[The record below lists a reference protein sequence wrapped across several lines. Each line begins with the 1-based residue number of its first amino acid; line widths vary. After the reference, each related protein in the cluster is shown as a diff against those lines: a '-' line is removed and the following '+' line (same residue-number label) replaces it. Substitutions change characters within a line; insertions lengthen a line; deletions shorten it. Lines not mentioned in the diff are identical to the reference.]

1 MGAHQWIAVAVLCA
15 TFFQICRA
23 VHSSADDKLLSL
35 PGQPRVSFQQY
46 AGYVPVDENQ
56 DRALFYYFVEAEIG
70 PASKPLVLWLNGGP
84 GCSSV
89 GTGAF
94 SEHGPFRPSGGGSLV
109 RNDYSWNKE
118 ANMLYLESPAGV
130 GFSYSADQSFYDLV
144 NDTITVQDNFAFLQ
158 NWFLKFPEYKN
169 RDLFITGE
177 SYAGHY
183 VPQLADL
190 IVKSGLKLNL
200 KGIALGNPLLE
211 FSTDLNSEG
220 DFYWSHGL
228 ISNPTYELL
237 NAVCNTSQLWRERI
251 GHSLS
256 ASCSKVSDQ
265 LKAEIPNAIDLYDV
279 TANVCLSFGASLLGV
294 QNNPLTPRFRLF
306 SSTES
311 LREALSQQKAQENI
325 DPCVQEETSVYLNRK
340 DVQES
345 FHAKLVG
352 TPKWNICSGVVN
364 YDLRNLEIPTIDV
377 VGSLVNSGVRVLVY
391 SGDQDSAIPFTG
403 SRTLVEGLAKKLGL
417 NATVPYTPWFEDKQ
431 VGGWT
436 QVYGDILTFSTIR
449 GGSHLAPFSS
459 PGRSLALF
467 AAFLSGKPLV

>member
-1 MGAHQWIAVAVLCA
+1 MGAHQWIAMAVLCA

-46 AGYVPVDENQ
+46 AGYVTVDENQ
-56 DRALFYYFVEAEIG
+56 DRALFYYFVEAEID

-89 GTGAF
+89 GAGAF

-130 GFSYSADQSFYDLV
+130 GFSYSANQSFYDLV
-144 NDTITVQDNFAFLQ
+144 NDTIT
-158 NWFLKFPEYKN
+158 
-169 RDLFITGE
+169 
-177 SYAGHY
+177 GHY

-190 IVKSGLKLNL
+190 IVKSGLKFNL

-237 NAVCNTSQLWRERI
+237 SAVCNTSQLWRERI
-251 GHSLS
+251 GNSLS

-345 FHAKLVG
+345 FHTKLVG